1 MSDPE
6 RELSEYSLNYSVPV
20 STKHH
25 RAKPLPPARRKQA
38 IVDAV
43 IPLLLDK
50 GSAVTSR
57 QMAEAAGIAEGT
69 IFRVFPDK
77 PSVIKEAVKTSMDPA
92 PLCDALARISESA
105 SMDTQLETAAKT
117 LLEHSERVAALMGV
131 LRTHSSASRRRA
143 GIPSFVRES
152 NAAILS
158 ELTRLFE
165 RHTDRLRIQPT
176 RAAVAFRGLVF
187 ANAHPMVASDEK
199 STPQEIVDLLL
210 RGIAGGEGGAPI

>member
-1 MSDPE
+1 MDDPE
-6 RELSEYSLNYSVPV
+6 PCLSEYSLSYSVPV
-20 STKHH
+20 ITKHH
-25 RAKPLPPARRKQA
+25 RAKPLPPAQRKQA

-105 SMDTQLETAAKT
+105 SMDAQLETAAKT

-131 LRTHSSASRRRA
+131 LRTAHSSASERPA
-143 GIPSFVRES
+143 GIPRFVRES
-152 NAAILS
+152 NTAILS
-158 ELTRLFE
+158 ELTKLFE
-165 RHTDRLRIQPT
+165 RHADRLRIEPT
-176 RAAVAFRGLVF
+176 RAAIAFRGLIF
-187 ANAHPMVASDEK
+187 ANAHPMVAPNERT
-199 STPQEIVDLLL
+199 TPQEIVDLLL
-210 RGIAGGEGGAPI
+210 RGLSN